1 LPPQRVE
8 NAGCFFASH
17 SVCKVRVF
25 FCLPQRVENTGCF
38 LPLEG
43 AGEKIVGDFALAGT
57 ERVCVFCDLFAF
69 SVLQFPDVGVVLTDG
84 AVG

>member
-1 LPPQRVE
+1 MGGKKTTRIFHTLFD
-8 NAGCFFASH
+8 GKYGLFFA
-17 SVCKVRVF
+17 
-25 FCLPQRVENTGCF
+25 LA
-38 LPLEG
+38 G
-43 AGEKIVGDFALAGT
+43 ADGKIMGDFALAGP

>member
-1 LPPQRVE
+1 MRGKKTTRIFHTLFD
-8 NAGCFFASH
+8 GKYGLFFA
-17 SVCKVRVF
+17 
-25 FCLPQRVENTGCF
+25 LGG
-38 LPLEG
+38 G